1 MKIKVTTLFLFLSFC
16 ITLNATNGIPKH
28 PAFLELIENSKPISF
43 NEIFFADNE
52 NEVVFIDFEPI
63 ADDLL
68 MLNIFR
74 DGKLMMEDDITDLPD
89 NSIYEINT
97 QVIRKGTYTV
107 ELVTSSDIKIR
118 KEISIK

>member
-28 PAFLELIENSKPISF
+28 PEFLKLIEFTKPLTF
-43 NEIFFADNE
+43 NKIFFADYE
-52 NEVVFIDFEPI
+52 NEVVFVDFEPI
-63 ADDLL
+63 ADELS
-68 MLNIFR
+68 MLNIYR
-74 DGKLMMEDDITDLPD
+74 DGKLMMEDDITDLPN

-107 ELVTSSDIKIR
+107 ELVTKGDIKIR
-118 KEISIK
+118 KEISLK